1 MYGTPST
8 LHDLSQ
14 LPGERLQGGGEV
26 YQNPLRQDEG
36 EEEEGEGEGGKCGDG
51 DGDGDD
57 LVARN
62 TRINATAPLPPA
74 SGKRKKKRSGR

>member
-1 MYGTPST
+1 
-8 LHDLSQ
+8 LSQ
-14 LPGERLQGGGEV
+14 LPGERLQDGGEV

-36 EEEEGEGEGGKCGDG
+36 EEEEGEGEGGKDG
-51 DGDGDD
+51 DVDGDD

-74 SGKRKKKRSGR
+74 AGKRKKKRGGR

>member
-1 MYGTPST
+1 
-8 LHDLSQ
+8 LSQ
-14 LPGERLQGGGEV
+14 LPGERSQAGDEV

-36 EEEEGEGEGGKCGDG
+36 EEEEGEGEGGRGGDA
-51 DGDGDD
+51 DVDADD

-74 SGKRKKKRSGR
+74 AGKRKKKKGGR

>member
-1 MYGTPST
+1 
-8 LHDLSQ
+8 LSQ

-36 EEEEGEGEGGKCGDG
+36 EEEEGEGEGEGGKGGDG
-51 DGDGDD
+51 DVDADD

-74 SGKRKKKRSGR
+74 AGKRKKKRGGR